1 MGPAVDGMV
10 PGSLD
15 VSDHQVFFRLEAV
28 IRSSQIE
35 ESDVDGE
42 EVIERLRT
50 LQSQSLEDA
59 AHSKVWI
66 FRIASRIVE
75 DKTEEV
81 ELKKVAIRRIVKIE
95 KPIQECVT
103 ISVSSGGDFV

>member
-1 MGPAVDGMV
+1 MDGMV

-50 LQSQSLEDA
+50 LQSHSFEDGA
-59 AHSKVWI
+59 YSKVWI
-66 FRIASRIVE
+66 GGIASGIVE

-81 ELKKVAIRRIVKIE
+81 ELKKVAVRRIVKIE
-95 KPIQECVT
+95 KAVQECVT